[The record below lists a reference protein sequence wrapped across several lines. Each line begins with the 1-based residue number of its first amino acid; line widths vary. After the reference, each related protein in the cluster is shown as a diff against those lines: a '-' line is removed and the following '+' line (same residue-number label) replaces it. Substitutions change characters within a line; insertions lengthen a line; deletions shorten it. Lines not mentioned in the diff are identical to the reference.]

1 MYNVEPLDC
10 FLFENKMFQM
20 QNYANKTPLEI
31 IIQSSFNLNT
41 LHLSS
46 QALSIASKLV
56 PTSVPKRPGP
66 AGLHE
71 AGPDLR

>member
-1 MYNVEPLDC
+1 MYDLEPLDC

-20 QNYANKTPLEI
+20 QTYANKTPLETM
-31 IIQSSFNLNT
+31 IQSPFNLNT

-56 PTSVPKRPGP
+56 PISVPKRPGP

-71 AGPDLR
+71 AGPDHR